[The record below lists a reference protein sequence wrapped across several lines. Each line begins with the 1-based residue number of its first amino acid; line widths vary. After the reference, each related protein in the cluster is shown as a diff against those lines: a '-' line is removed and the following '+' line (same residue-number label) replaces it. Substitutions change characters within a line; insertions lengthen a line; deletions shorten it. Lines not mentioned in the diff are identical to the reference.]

1 MTICL
6 PEVPTLTRR
15 SLFKVGAVAISGFDL
30 LPMLRPLNAKMKEKV
45 QPRGT
50 AEYCLFV
57 FLQGGCSH
65 VDSFDLKEGKWTPPD
80 FEVKQVAPGIQ
91 MPAGLFPKLSRDI
104 HKIAILRSLETW
116 ETEHERAIYY
126 MHAAHGF
133 SPARIKEIP
142 SVGAVV
148 AYESHGK
155 RKNTDFLPPFMS
167 MNYGHNQVK
176 QGCLEAKYGPLNIDT
191 RGGDLS
197 FVVPSEEKGRFER
210 RVAYLTELSKLSPGA
225 IVQGTAPVVQAN
237 SFRADALGMMESPEI
252 PTILKLDDEEKKRYG
267 NTGFGDACLLARN
280 ILAAERGTRFV
291 AVNHGFWDFHTDIYD
306 KTQKSNQYTLSRDL
320 DTGLS
325 ELIADMEKTKTADGR
340 TLFEKTL
347 IVCLGEFGRTPGEL
361 TVGKGRD
368 HHRFAMSALFSGA
381 GVIGGRALGVTDER
395 GATVVKS
402 GWAKKRSM
410 YPEDVAATMYSAL
423 GIDWT
428 KEITNTPSGRTFE
441 YIEFQSGTN
450 FLDVSE
456 IGALF
461 S

>member
-1 MTICL
+1 MSIWL

-15 SLFKVGAVAISGFDL
+15 SLFKVGAVVVSGFDL
-30 LPMLRPLNAKMKEKV
+30 LPILRPLNATVKEKV

-65 VDSFDLKEGKWTPPD
+65 VDSFDLKEGKWMPPD

-91 MPAGLFPKLSRDI
+91 MPVSLFPKLSRDI
-104 HKIAILRSLETW
+104 RKIAILRSLETW

-148 AYESHGK
+148 AYESRGK
-155 RKNTDFLPPFMS
+155 RKDSDFLPPFMS
-167 MNYGHNQVK
+167 MNYGPNQVK
-176 QGCLEAKYGPLNIDT
+176 QGCLEARYGPLNIDT

-197 FVVPSEEKGRFER
+197 FVVRQEEKSRFER
-210 RVAYLTELSKLSPGA
+210 RVAYLNELSKLSPGT
-225 IVQGTAPVVQAN
+225 IVQGTAPVLQAN
-237 SFRADALGMMESPEI
+237 SFQADALGMMESPEI
-252 PTILKLDDEEKKRYG
+252 PKILKLEDEEKKRYG

-291 AVNHGFWDFHTDIYD
+291 AVNHGFWDFHTNIYD

-325 ELIADMEKTKTADGR
+325 EVITDMEKTKTADGR

-347 IVCLGEFGRTPGEL
+347 IVCLGEFGRTPGDL

-381 GVIGGRALGVTDER
+381 GVIGGRALGVTDDQ
-395 GATVVKS
+395 GATVVKP

-428 KEITNTPSGRTFE
+428 KEITNTPSGRAFE

-456 IGALF
+456 IDALF

>member
-1 MTICL
+1 MSIWL

-30 LPMLRPLNAKMKEKV
+30 LPMLRPLNATVKEKV
-45 QPRGT
+45 HPRGT
-50 AEYCLFV
+50 ADYCLFV

-65 VDSFDLKEGKWTPPD
+65 VDSFDLKEGHWTPPD

-91 MPAGLFPKLSRDI
+91 MPASLFPKLSRDI

-126 MHAAHGF
+126 VHAAHGF

-142 SVGAVV
+142 SVGAIV
-148 AYESHGK
+148 AYESRHK
-155 RKNTDFLPPFMS
+155 RRDGDFLPPFVS
-167 MNYGHNQVK
+167 MNYGPNQVK

-197 FVVPSEEKGRFER
+197 FVVSQEEKIRFDR
-210 RVAYLTELSKLSPGA
+210 RIKYLTELSKLSPGT
-225 IVQGTAPVVQAN
+225 IVPGTVPVMQAN
-237 SFRADALGMMESPEI
+237 AFRSDALGMMESPEI
-252 PTILKLDDEEKKRYG
+252 PKILTLDDEEKKRYG
-267 NTGFGDACLLARN
+267 NTGFGDSCLLARN

-291 AVNHGFWDFHTDIYD
+291 AVNHGFWDFHTNIYD

-340 TLFEKTL
+340 SLFDKTL
-347 IVCLGEFGRTPGEL
+347 IVCLGEFGRTPGDL

-368 HHRFAMSALFSGA
+368 HHRYAMSALFAGA
-381 GVIGGRALGVTDER
+381 GVIGGRALGATDDE
-395 GATVVKS
+395 GARVVKP
-402 GWAKKRSM
+402 GWTKKRSM
-410 YPEDVAATMYSAL
+410 YPEDVTATMYSAL

-428 KEITNTPSGRTFE
+428 KEITNTPSGRAFE

-450 FLDVSE
+450 FLDVSDLDV
-456 IGALF
+456 LF
-461 S
+461 A

>member
-1 MTICL
+1 MSFFL
-6 PEVPTLTRR
+6 PAIPTLTRR
-15 SLFKVGAVAISGFDL
+15 NLLKVGSVAISGFDL
-30 LPMLRPLNAKMKEKV
+30 LPMLRPLNATVKDKV
-45 QPRGT
+45 KPRGT
-50 AEYCLFV
+50 AEYCLYV

-80 FEVKQVAPGIQ
+80 FEVKQIAPGVK
-91 MPAGLFPKLSRDI
+91 MPAALFPRLSENF
-104 HKIAILRSLETW
+104 HKFAILRSLETW

-142 SVGAVV
+142 SVGAIV
-148 AYESHGK
+148 AYESRDK
-155 RKNTDFLPPFMS
+155 RKDSDFLPPFVS
-167 MNYGHNQVK
+167 MNYGPNQVK
-176 QGCLEAKYGPLNIDT
+176 QGCLEAKFGPLNLDT

-197 FVVPSEEKGRFER
+197 FVVPQDEKARFER
-210 RVAYLTELSKLSPGA
+210 RIGYLDELSRLSPGA
-225 IVQGTAPVVQAN
+225 IVPGTTPVLQAN

-252 PTILKLDDEEKKRYG
+252 PKILKLQEEDKKRYG
-267 NTGFGDACLLARN
+267 DTGFGDACILARN
-280 ILAAERGTRFV
+280 MLAAERGARFV
-291 AVNHGFWDFHTDIYD
+291 AINHGAWDLHTNIYD

-320 DTGLS
+320 DIGLS
-325 ELIADMEKTKTADGR
+325 ELMADMERTKTADGR
-340 TLFEKTL
+340 TLLEKTL
-347 IVCLGEFGRTPGEL
+347 IVCLGEFGRTPGSL

-368 HHRFAMSALFSGA
+368 HHRFAMSALFAGA
-381 GVIGGRALGVTDER
+381 GVIGGRALGATDDEGGR
-395 GATVVKS
+395 VVKP

-423 GIDWT
+423 GIDWS
-428 KEITNTPSGRTFE
+428 KEITHTPSGRVFE

-456 IGALF
+456 IDVLF

>member
-1 MTICL
+1 MSIRV
-6 PEVPTLTRR
+6 PDVPTLTRR

-30 LPMLRPLNAKMKEKV
+30 LPMLRPLNATVKEKV
-45 QPRGT
+45 RPRGT

-80 FEVKQVAPGIQ
+80 FEVKQVAPGIK
-91 MPAGLFPKLSRDI
+91 MPVSLFPKLSRDLN
-104 HKIAILRSLETW
+104 KFAILRSLETW

-133 SPARIKEIP
+133 SPARAKEIP
-142 SVGAVV
+142 SVGAIV
-148 AYESHGK
+148 AYESLDK
-155 RKNTDFLPPFMS
+155 RKDSDFLPPFMS
-167 MNYGHNQVK
+167 MNYGRNQVK
-176 QGCLEAKYGPLNIDT
+176 QGCLEPRYGPLNIDT

-197 FVVPSEEKGRFER
+197 FVVQQEEKNRFDR
-210 RVAYLTELSKLSPGA
+210 RIAYLNELSSLSPGA
-225 IVQGTAPVVQAN
+225 ILPGTAQLLQAN
-237 SFRADALGMMESPEI
+237 TFRADALGIMESPEI
-252 PTILKLDDEEKKRYG
+252 PKILKLEDEEKKRYG
-267 NTGFGDACLLARN
+267 NSGFGDACLLARN

-291 AVNHGFWDFHTDIYD
+291 AVNHGFWDFHTNIYD
-306 KTQKSNQYTLSRDL
+306 KEQKSNQYALSREL

-325 ELIADMEKTKTADGR
+325 EVIADMEKTKTADGR
-340 TLFEKTL
+340 TLLEKTL
-347 IVCLGEFGRTPGEL
+347 IVCLGEFGRTPGDL

-368 HHRFAMSALFSGA
+368 HHRFAMSALFAGA
-381 GVIGGRALGVTDER
+381 GVIGGRALGATDEE
-395 GATVVKS
+395 GAKVVKP
-402 GWAKKRSM
+402 GWTKQRSM
-410 YPEDVAATMYSAL
+410 YPEDVAATVYSAL

-428 KEITNTPSGRTFE
+428 KEITNTPSGRAFE

-456 IGALF
+456 IDTLF

>member
-1 MTICL
+1 MSIWL

-15 SLFKVGAVAISGFDL
+15 SLFKVGSVLVSGFDL
-30 LPMLRPLNAKMKEKV
+30 LPMLRPLNATVKEKV

-91 MPAGLFPKLSRDI
+91 IPVSLFPKLSRDI
-104 HKIAILRSLETW
+104 SKIAILRSLETW

-148 AYESHGK
+148 AYESRGK
-155 RKNTDFLPPFMS
+155 RKDSDFLPPFMS
-167 MNYGHNQVK
+167 MNYGPNQVK

-197 FVVPSEEKGRFER
+197 FVVRQEEKSRFKR
-210 RVAYLTELSKLSPGA
+210 RVAYLNELATLSPGT
-225 IVQGTAPVVQAN
+225 IFQGTAPVVQAD
-237 SFRADALGMMESPEI
+237 SFQGDALGMMQSPEI
-252 PTILKLDDEEKKRYG
+252 PKILKVEDDEKKRYG

-291 AVNHGFWDFHTDIYD
+291 AVNHGFWDFHTNIYD

-325 ELIADMEKTKTADGR
+325 ELITDMEKTKTADGR

-347 IVCLGEFGRTPGEL
+347 IVCLGEFGRTPGDL

-381 GVIGGRALGVTDER
+381 GVIGGRALGVTDEQ
-395 GATVVKS
+395 GGTVVKP

-428 KEITNTPSGRTFE
+428 KEITNTPSGRAFE

-456 IGALF
+456 IDALF

>member
-1 MTICL
+1 MSIRV

-30 LPMLRPLNAKMKEKV
+30 LPMLRPLNATVKERV
-45 QPRGT
+45 RPRGT

-80 FEVKQVAPGIQ
+80 FEIKQVAPGIK
-91 MPAGLFPKLSRDI
+91 MPVSLFPKLSRDLN
-104 HKIAILRSLETW
+104 KFAILRSLETW

-133 SPARIKEIP
+133 SPARAKEIP
-142 SVGAVV
+142 SVGAIV
-148 AYESHGK
+148 AYESRDK
-155 RKNTDFLPPFMS
+155 RKDTDFLPPFMS
-167 MNYGHNQVK
+167 MNYGRNQVK
-176 QGCLEAKYGPLNIDT
+176 QGCLEARYGPLNIDT

-197 FVVPSEEKGRFER
+197 FVVPEEEKSRFDR
-210 RVAYLTELSKLSPGA
+210 RIAYLNELSKLSPGA
-225 IVQGTAPVVQAN
+225 IVSGTAPVLQAN
-237 SFRADALGMMESPEI
+237 TFRADALGMMESPEI
-252 PTILKLDDEEKKRYG
+252 PKILKLDEEEKKRYG
-267 NTGFGDACLLARN
+267 NSGFGDACLLARN

-291 AVNHGFWDFHTDIYD
+291 AVNHGFWDFHTNIYD
-306 KTQKSNQYTLSRDL
+306 KGQKSNQYVLSREL

-325 ELIADMEKTKTADGR
+325 EVIADMEKTKTADGR
-340 TLFEKTL
+340 TLLEKTL
-347 IVCLGEFGRTPGEL
+347 IVCLGEFGRTPGDL

-368 HHRFAMSALFSGA
+368 HHRFAMSAVFAGG
-381 GVIGGRALGVTDER
+381 GVIGGRALGATDEE
-395 GATVVKS
+395 GAKVVKP

-410 YPEDVAATMYSAL
+410 YPEDVAATVYSAL

-428 KEITNTPSGRTFE
+428 KEITNTPSGRAFE

-456 IGALF
+456 IDALF